1 MFSILVDFA
10 YSMLLRGNGRYELDE
25 PVVGTSY
32 ESVSS
37 LFYLFDTLLLTN
49 IVSINIYL
57 STLSSSILILHASFD
72 ITTDPLLVS

>member
-1 MFSILVDFA
+1 
-10 YSMLLRGNGRYELDE
+10 MLLRGNNGRYELDE

-37 LFYLFDTLLLTN
+37 LFYLLDTLLLTN

-57 STLSSSILILHASFD
+57 LTLSSSILILHASFD
-72 ITTDPLLVS
+72 ITTDTFLVS